1 MTHPRGFY
9 ILRMRLRSLFR
20 RDQLEAELSEELNE
34 HLESRTRQNIVQGM
48 SLEDARFAA
57 LRSMHGLEQRKEE
70 CRDMRRT
77 NFMEDAIHDVRF
89 ALRMLRKSPGFTAV
103 VVLTLALGIGANTAI
118 FSVVNAVL
126 LRPLPYPD
134 PSRIAIVELVGK
146 GSHDLMPDM
155 SVPSFAF
162 LRDNTS
168 RAFSSVAGFQGSGTY
183 TLEQQKKLDW
193 ITAESVTDDFFQTL
207 GVSPAIG
214 RGFTRAETAPGAAP
228 AVILTDALWRR
239 DFNADPA
246 VVGTQI
252 KLEDRA
258 FTVVGVL
265 PRGFNFIENP
275 VDAFMPLIT
284 GNNLGNSG
292 YNTTVLARLQ
302 PGVNFVQAQTVLDQI
317 SPHAPRDE
325 SVVGMAAM
333 GYQKSLVGD
342 FRPALLI
349 LFGAVGLLLLIACA
363 NVASLILSRASSRAR
378 EISIRL
384 AMGARRGR
392 LLRQFL
398 AESFVIALIG
408 AIAGLLA
415 AYWTLN
421 SVVSTIPWELPSGAG
436 SVTIDS
442 YVLAF
447 TLGAAV
453 FTSVI
458 FGFASFWKISALN
471 LNEVLKEGGKQGAG
485 GAARSG
491 ARNFLVVGEVALSLA
506 LLVGAAL
513 LGQTLYNLRS
523 EKLGLD
529 PKNLVTMVTPYPRI
543 KPFTEARVWSYEQD
557 MLARIQAVPGV
568 ASAAFVDHLP
578 LDGWGNIPTQ
588 VPGLNDQRHSIGG
601 MEIRAITPDYFATM
615 RIPLVQG
622 RAISEADS
630 AGTQPVTVIT
640 QTVANKWWPS
650 QNPIGQQI
658 LIGSYLGKNYIGG
671 ADPVRTVVGVVGD
684 VRTGGMSEK
693 FRPMVYIPEAQNNI
707 QHGDTGAWVIRTAPK
722 FEIGGALRQAVL
734 AASPEQR
741 ILNLRPFSALIS
753 RSVAAE
759 SFNALLVGIFA
770 GLGVALACVGI
781 YGVLSLFVNQRTHEI
796 GIRMALGAN
805 PRQVLWLVVGQG
817 MILAAVGVAIGIAGS
832 LGLTRFLKTL
842 LYNVQPTNPASY
854 VIGGTVLL
862 LVALLAS
869 WIPARRATKV
879 DPIIA
884 LRYE

>member
-1 MTHPRGFY
+1 MTPPRSFY

-20 RDQLEAELSEELNE
+20 RDQLEAELNEELNQ
-34 HLESRTRQNIVQGM
+34 HLEARIRQNIVQGM
-48 SLEDARFAA
+48 SPEDARFAA
-57 LRSMHGLEQRKEE
+57 LRAMHGIEQRKEE

-77 NFMEDAIHDVRF
+77 NFMEDAIHDIRYAV
-89 ALRMLRKSPGFTAV
+89 RMLRKSPGFTAV

-134 PSRIAIVELVGK
+134 SSRIALVQLATAR
-146 GSHDLMPDM
+146 HDLIHDM
-155 SVPSFAF
+155 TVPEFTF
-162 LRDNTS
+162 LHDNAS
-168 RAFSSVAGFQGSGTY
+168 RVFSSVAGFQGGGTY
-183 TLEQQKKLDW
+183 TLEKQRKLDW
-193 ITAESVTDDFFQTL
+193 VTSETVTDDFFKTL
-207 GVSPAIG
+207 GVSPVIG
-214 RGFTRAETAPGAAP
+214 REFTRAETAPGAAS
-228 AVILTDALWRR
+228 AVILTDALWHR
-239 DFNADPA
+239 DFNGDPG

-258 FTVVGVL
+258 FTIVGIL
-265 PRGFNFIENP
+265 PRGFNFMENP
-275 VDAFMPLIT
+275 VDAFVPLT
-284 GNNLGNSG
+284 MDNSLGNSG

-325 SVVGMAAM
+325 AVVGMAAM
-333 GYQKSLVGD
+333 GYQESLVGD

-363 NVASLILSRASSRAR
+363 NVASLILSRATSRAR

-408 AIAGLLA
+408 AVAGLLA

-421 SVVSTIPWELPSGAG
+421 SVVATIPWDLPSGAG

-447 TLGAAV
+447 TLAAAI

-506 LLVGAAL
+506 LLVGAAM

-543 KPFTEARVWSYEQD
+543 KPFTAARVWSYEQD

-568 ASAAFVDHLP
+568 TSAAFVNHLP

-588 VPGLNDQRHSIGG
+588 VPGLKDQWHSIGG
-601 MEIRAITPDYFATM
+601 MEIRAITPNYFATM
-615 RIPLVQG
+615 RIPLIQG
-622 RAISEADS
+622 RAILEADT
-630 AGTQPVTVIT
+630 AGTQPVAVIG
-640 QTVANKWWPS
+640 QTVANKWWPD

-671 ADPVRTVVGVVGD
+671 ADPVRTVMGVAGD
-684 VRTGGMSEK
+684 VRVGSMTEK

-707 QHGDTGAWVIRTAPK
+707 QHGDAGAWVIRTAPK
-722 FEIGGALRQAVL
+722 FQIGAGLRQAVL

-741 ILNLRPFSALIS
+741 ILNLRPFDDLIS
-753 RSVAAE
+753 RSVADQ
-759 SFNALLVGIFA
+759 SFNALLIGIFA
-770 GLGVALACVGI
+770 GLGLALASVGI

-817 MILAAVGVAIGIAGS
+817 MILAAVGVAIGIGGS